1 MAINPDEAGEPTT
14 PTGEDPM
21 LAIRDEA
28 TIDEAIDVLKF
39 LGDKNRLRILS
50 TLAGAETCVCDLI
63 DQLDLPQPLVSYHLR
78 KLRDAGLVRGRRQA
92 QWIYYSLDPEA
103 WRRLVS
109 PLAGLFPLG
118 DLPPEAAFGASDRC
132 ALVPA
137 DPAHGACPDADGA
150 GECC

>member
-1 MAINPDEAGEPTT
+1 
-14 PTGEDPM
+14 M
-21 LAIRDEA
+21 LAIRDET
-28 TIDEAIDVLKF
+28 TIDEAIDALKF
-39 LGDKNRLRILS
+39 LGDKNRLRILA
-50 TLAGAETCVCDLI
+50 TLARAETCVCDLI

-103 WRRLVS
+103 WRRLVA

-118 DLPPEAAFGASDRC
+118 ELPPEAAFGASDRC

-137 DPAHGACPDADGA
+137 DPDHGACPDGA
-150 GECC
+150 GDCC